1 MQHWVFYAPW
11 PDSCSLPAAGSG
23 SASIILC
30 GMLLRV
36 QSSTRLVCGN
46 CTHLALHQHQQA
58 RCVHMA
64 PMFGGLPLRVVT
76 HGDVGSMSCTLQH
89 NWHCLQVW
97 VSLWLSQAVRP
108 VDGWTHQPAI
118 APCGV
123 HVDAFGINECNS
135 RAYTFP
141 QSSAIKVM
149 HARGRTG
156 AISCTMY
163 PAVCQATVVCRCL
176 RPTPSCINA
185 GCEPRPDSEGQALCT
200 GQALSQVS
208 GCCR

>member
-1 MQHWVFYAPW
+1 MAGAAFDTVTAAVARMQPHTWLQLLLWLLHVGRLAVQPLLTYAALGYAPW

-36 QSSTRLVCGN
+36 QSLTRLVCVN

-58 RCVHMA
+58 RCMHMA

-108 VDGWTHQPAI
+108 VDESTGRRR
-118 APCGV
+118 
-123 HVDAFGINECNS
+123 VD
-135 RAYTFP
+135 
-141 QSSAIKVM
+141 SSASYRTM
-149 HARGRTG
+149 RGAR
-156 AISCTMY
+156 
-163 PAVCQATVVCRCL
+163 RCI
-176 RPTPSCINA
+176 R
-185 GCEPRPDSEGQALCT
+185 DKQM
-200 GQALSQVS
+200 
-208 GCCR
+208 